1 MRPRQ
6 QSPVL
11 AADRQGIMNR
21 ASYSSLLKW
30 AAGWKIEEN
39 DEFPNKKRISISFL
53 PNDPT
58 SASFLEEA
66 GEDVVDE
73 DGDSISETE
82 FQEDGFPS
90 TKEVSEWFL
99 SHINED
105 EKKSGASPLSQHV
118 ATLRQR
124 AQQRNDSLMESSVL
138 VGDHSSAFGSKMSEN
153 DEDDDN
159 DISNEEGIAVFNSLT
174 KHPEEEEKKEKKK
187 KKRRKEAREEAA
199 LGEDVVEDLILNSDD
214 EEYEEDDEDMSLPGV
229 DGKAELT
236 SPKRQGKKQ
245 KPSKLV
251 YGKKSNDVIVTF
263 WEVFLVTQTDRGVLL
278 TRDEHK
284 KVAEVAQELGR
295 FCVDEPVKC
304 PLIFGE
310 WDVVYCSVPTS
321 PGGGYR
327 SAFGRLVFKTK
338 EMIQFVEAPDTVRNR
353 VSFSAF
359 GFLDGEVSL
368 EGKLKALDEKWI
380 QVVFEPPQLKV
391 GALEFQYGGQSEV
404 KLEITYIDDKIRL
417 GKGSRGSLFVFQR
430 L

>member
-1 MRPRQ
+1 MAMAAALSSSSSSSALFFFSSTTWRGLAGPQISKQLLNLSGIEAARPGGRGWG
-6 QSPVL
+6 SHKVT
-11 AADRQGIMNR
+11 GIS
-21 ASYSSLLKW
+21 A
-30 AAGWKIEEN
+30 
-39 DEFPNKKRISISFL
+39 SISSK
-53 PNDPT
+53 PK
-58 SASFLEEA
+58 EELRTRP
-66 GEDVVDE
+66 DE
-73 DGDSISETE
+73 LVNSI
-82 FQEDGFPS
+82 
-90 TKEVSEWFL
+90 L
-99 SHINED
+99 S
-105 EKKSGASPLSQHV
+105 
-118 ATLRQR
+118 
-124 AQQRNDSLMESSVL
+124 M
-138 VGDHSSAFGSKMSEN
+138 
-153 DEDDDN
+153 
-159 DISNEEGIAVFNSLT
+159 
-174 KHPEEEEKKEKKK
+174 
-187 KKRRKEAREEAA
+187 
-199 LGEDVVEDLILNSDD
+199 
-214 EEYEEDDEDMSLPGV
+214 
-229 DGKAELT
+229 
-236 SPKRQGKKQ
+236 
-245 KPSKLV
+245 
-251 YGKKSNDVIVTF
+251 
-263 WEVFLVTQTDRGVLL
+263 VTQTDRGVLL
-278 TRDEHK
+278 TRDEHN

-353 VSFSAF
+353 VSFSVF